1 MSSTQA
7 AICNWQ
13 TTNTN
18 GLTPKKY
25 MAHVK
30 AKMGISA
37 Q

>member
-1 MSSTQA
+1 MLLKLLY
-7 AICNWQ
+7 NRQ

-18 GLTPKKY
+18 GLTPEKCI
-25 MAHVK
+25 AHVK